1 MKIPREY
8 SPANFTPEQLNMTR
22 AQYLAWSV
30 RSADAPN
37 LSDEDFLLWHGE
49 VMAGY
54 PKLATDEEWMA
65 IVIRLRE
72 IKQ

>member
-1 MKIPREY
+1 
-8 SPANFTPEQLNMTR
+8 MTR